1 MSSRRIIRNVV
12 RTSIAL
18 SSVVALSSA
27 LAVADG
33 LPRALPPQS
42 LSEALETFAQISNL
56 QVIYRADLA
65 VGRFSKGADAGLSAE
80 QALQALLRDTGLTY
94 TFVNQRMVTIR
105 SESEIGSATK
115 GAGFNY
121 DAARTDGSDMRSSRH
136 KLASRD
142 LIRLAQAGGASG
154 ASTAGSSILEDEKV
168 IEEVRVTASRREE
181 NLQDVAVAV
190 TVLDQEE
197 LARGG
202 KTSLPELMKFVPGV
216 TVAQVGANFFNDVY
230 IRGVNATVVAG
241 VGTYVDDIPYN
252 SSTRYAGGGAPV
264 DGTLLDLEYVNV
276 LKGPQGTLYGASA
289 MGGVLQFK
297 TRNPSLQ
304 HWSASTS
311 TDLSTT
317 RGGGLNQLY
326 RVAANGPLI
335 EDKLAVGVA
344 GFWKEKTGFIDNVT
358 LGRRWDDSEYYGGS
372 VSLLAAPVENLT
384 IKALALYQSSKQEG
398 LATIEVNGRDNF
410 PAPGVRQGVPIHGS
424 LSTGERT
431 LNPSI
436 FESKLFGITAEYDF
450 GPMTLTSV
458 SSYQEQERVQLLDFT
473 VQFVALADQLFPERA
488 PHTSSTLDGALGWDK
503 VVQELRLTS
512 ASNGKFEWILGG
524 YYAKERGFNIQ
535 DLVFVPAEP
544 TFYYANFPSD
554 YRETAA
560 FGTVTYFFTPSL
572 DMSAGIRHSSTE
584 SSLALDNHGSLLIQA
599 IPLNAIEDQITT
611 YLLNVRYRPT
621 EHMSLYARAA
631 SGYRPG
637 GANFLVTNPVT
648 GELLSERAYRPDELW
663 SYEAGVKGSLLG
675 GRFNYDLATF
685 FIDWRD
691 YQIGVTRGGLGV
703 AANADESSSRGAE
716 AALSFMVSDALKLT
730 ATLSYID
737 AKLDVDEPDLGGA
750 RGTQLPSSP
759 KWSGALGANYEFM
772 LGSLPAYVGG
782 TWSYTGET
790 PYGFSGFT
798 DRNGVYHGTS
808 NPRYLADSYHLVDL
822 QAGIMKGRYQASVYV
837 KNLFDE
843 YAYSTFTPNA
853 TASSLAVPVV
863 PRTVGITLR
872 VNFE

>member
-1 MSSRRIIRNVV
+1 MSSRHIIRNVV
-12 RTSIAL
+12 RCSIAL
-18 SSVVALSSA
+18 SSIAALSSA
-27 LAVADG
+27 FAVAEG
-33 LPRALPPQS
+33 LPRALPPQP
-42 LSEALETFAQISNL
+42 LADALDTFAQISNL

-65 VGRFSKGADAGLSAE
+65 DGRLSKGAAAGLSAE
-80 QALQALLRDTGLTY
+80 QTLQALLRDTGLTY
-94 TFVNQRMVTIR
+94 TFVNERMVAIR
-105 SESEIGSATK
+105 GETETSSTT
-115 GAGFNY
+115 GAGFNSEV
-121 DAARTDGSDMRSSRH
+121 GSSRH
-136 KLASRD
+136 KRSFRAP
-142 LIRLAQAGGASG
+142 IRLAQADSTNAASG
-154 ASTAGSSILEDEKV
+154 GTQQAAPDEQV

-190 TVLDQEE
+190 TVIDQEE

-202 KTSLPELMKFVPGV
+202 KSSLPELMTFVPGV
-216 TVAQVGANFFNDVY
+216 TVAQTGANFFNDVY
-230 IRGVNATVVAG
+230 IRGINATVVAG

-304 HWSASTS
+304 RWSASTS
-311 TDLSTT
+311 TDISTT

-326 RVAANGPLI
+326 RVAANGPI
-335 EDKLAVGVA
+335 VADKLAIGVS
-344 GFWKEKTGFIDNVT
+344 GFWKDKTGFIDNVT
-358 LGRRWDDSEYYGGS
+358 LDRRWDDSEYYGGS
-372 VSLLAAPVENLT
+372 LSLFAAPLENLT
-384 IKALALYQSSKQEG
+384 LKALVMYQNSEQEG

-410 PAPGVRQGVPIHGS
+410 PAPGVQQGVPIHGR
-424 LSTGERT
+424 LATGERT

-436 FESKLFGITAEYDF
+436 FESTLFGLTAEYDF
-450 GPMTLTSV
+450 GPATLTSV

-473 VQFVALADQLFPERA
+473 VQFVALADQLFPQRA
-488 PHTSSTLDGALGWDK
+488 PHLSSTLDGALGWDK

-512 ASNGKFEWILGG
+512 ASNGKFEWIVGG
-524 YYAKERGFNIQ
+524 YYAKEQGFNVQ

-560 FGTVTYFFTPSL
+560 FGTVTYYFTPAL
-572 DMSAGIRHSSTE
+572 DMSVGIRHSETE
-584 SSLALDNHGSLLIQA
+584 SSLALDNKGSLLIQA
-599 IPLNAIEDQITT
+599 IPLNAIEDEITT

-621 EHMSLYARAA
+621 EHTSLYARAA

-663 SYEAGVKGSLLG
+663 SYEAGVKGSLFG
-675 GRFNYDLATF
+675 GRFSYDLAAF
-685 FIDWRD
+685 YIDWKD
-691 YQIGVTRGGLGV
+691 YQIGVIRGGLGV
-703 AANADESSSRGAE
+703 AANAEKSSSRGAE
-716 AALSFMVSDALKLT
+716 AALSFKASDAVRLT
-730 ATLSYID
+730 ATISHID
-737 AKLDVDEPDLGGA
+737 AKLEADEPDLGGA
-750 RGTQLPSSP
+750 KGTQLPNSP
-759 KWSGALGANYEFM
+759 EWAGALGLNYDFM
-772 LGSLPAYVGG
+772 LGALPAYVGG
-782 TWSYTGET
+782 TWNYTGKI

-798 DRNGVYHGTS
+798 DRNGVYHSTS
-808 NPRYLADSYHLVDL
+808 NPRYLADDYSILDL
-822 QAGIMKGRYQASVYV
+822 QAGILTERYQASLYV
-837 KNLFDE
+837 KNVLNE

-863 PRTVGITLR
+863 PRTVGVTLR

>member
-1 MSSRRIIRNVV
+1 MSSRCIIRNVV
-12 RTSIAL
+12 RSSIAL
-18 SSVVALSSA
+18 SSIAALSSA
-27 LAVADG
+27 FAVADG
-33 LPRALPPQS
+33 LPRALPPQP
-42 LSEALETFAQISNL
+42 LADALDTFAQISNL

-65 VGRFSKGADAGLSAE
+65 DGRLSKGADAGLSAE
-80 QALQALLRDTGLTY
+80 QTLQALLRDTGLTY
-94 TFVNQRMVTIR
+94 TFVNERMVAIR
-105 SESEIGSATK
+105 GETETRTSAS
-115 GAGFNY
+115 G
-121 DAARTDGSDMRSSRH
+121 DGSSVAGSGERISRH
-136 KLASRD
+136 ARSFRAPL
-142 LIRLAQAGGASG
+142 RLAQAD
-154 ASTAGSSILEDEKV
+154 STNAGSSGTQQVALDERV

-190 TVLDQEE
+190 TVIDQEQ

-202 KTSLPELMKFVPGV
+202 KTSLPELMTFVPGV

-230 IRGVNATVVAG
+230 IRGINATVVAG

-304 HWSASTS
+304 RWSASTA
-311 TDLSTT
+311 TDLSAT

-326 RVAANGPLI
+326 RVAANGPI
-335 EDKLAVGVA
+335 VPDKLAIGVA
-344 GFWKEKTGFIDNVT
+344 GFWKDKTGFIDNVT
-358 LGRRWDDSEYYGGS
+358 LGHRWDDSEYYGGS
-372 VSLLAAPVENLT
+372 LSLFAAPVENLT
-384 IKALALYQSSKQEG
+384 LKALVMYQNSEQEG

-410 PAPGVRQGVPIHGS
+410 PAPGVRQGVPIHGR
-424 LSTGERT
+424 LATGERT

-436 FESKLFGITAEYDF
+436 FESTLFGLTAEYDF
-450 GPMTLTSV
+450 GPATLTSV

-473 VQFVALADQLFPERA
+473 VQFVPLADQLFPERA
-488 PHTSSTLDGALGWDK
+488 PHASSTLDGALGWDK

-512 ASNGKFEWILGG
+512 ASNATLEWIVGG
-524 YYAKERGFNIQ
+524 YYAKEQGFNIQ

-560 FGTVTYFFTPSL
+560 FGTVTYYFTPSL
-572 DMSAGIRHSSTE
+572 DMSVGIRHSETE
-584 SSLALDNHGSLLIQA
+584 SSLALDNKGSLLIQA

-621 EHMSLYARAA
+621 EHISLYARAA

-648 GELLSERAYRPDELW
+648 GQLLSERAYRPDELW

-675 GRFNYDLATF
+675 GRFSYDLAAF

-703 AANADESSSRGAE
+703 AANAEESSSRGAE
-716 AALSFMVSDALKLT
+716 AALSFKASDALKLT
-730 ATLSYID
+730 ATISHID
-737 AKLDVDEPDLGGA
+737 AKLDVDTPDLGGA
-750 RGTQLPSSP
+750 RGTQLPGSP
-759 KWSGALGANYEFM
+759 QWAGALGLNYDFM
-772 LGSLPAYVGG
+772 LGALPAYFGG
-782 TWSYTGET
+782 TWNYTGRI
-790 PYGFSGFT
+790 PYGFSGFI
-798 DRNGVYHGTS
+798 DRNGIYHSTS
-808 NPRYLADSYHLVDL
+808 NPRYLADDYSVLDL
-822 QAGIMKGRYQASVYV
+822 QAGIITERYQASLYV
-837 KNLFDE
+837 KNVLDE

-853 TASSLAVPVV
+853 TASSLAVPIV
-863 PRTVGITLR
+863 PRTVGIALR
-872 VNFE
+872 LSFE